1 MIGLMSGM
9 LVLAILQNSI
19 NERKRE
25 FAILRCLGA
34 SRSFLVQVVMSQSII
49 ISMLGGLGSLII
61 YFTTSSL
68 SSYYIREETGVLLE
82 PFHIDLTYVFVFL
95 SIILLGLTSAIL
107 PSFSVYRVDINKN
120 LQHAS

>member
-34 SRSFLVQVVMSQSII
+34 SRSFSPSSNVPIHN
-49 ISMLGGLGSLII
+49 
-61 YFTTSSL
+61 YFHVGWIGFINHL
-68 SSYYIREETGVLLE
+68 
-82 PFHIDLTYVFVFL
+82 FHNKLFV
-95 SIILLGLTSAIL
+95 ILLYQGRDGCIA
-107 PSFSVYRVDINKN
+107 
-120 LQHAS
+120 